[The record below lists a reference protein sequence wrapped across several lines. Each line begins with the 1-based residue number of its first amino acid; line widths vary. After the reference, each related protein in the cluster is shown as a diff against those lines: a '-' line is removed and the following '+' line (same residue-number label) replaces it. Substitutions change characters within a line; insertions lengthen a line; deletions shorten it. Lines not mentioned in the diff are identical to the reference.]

1 MAEYGIMCFDADGNV
16 TDTNLDSALVVQGT
30 LILGNAAQGQID
42 IDALFPLRG
51 NFRGVFMMPVYHSL
65 SLSPTTEHAVKLFW
79 SEGKLNWRLPNNAGD
94 LWSSFPWAMG
104 AFAGRQFLYGYFN

>member
-1 MAEYGIMCFDADGNV
+1 MTGYGIMCFDADGNV
-16 TDTNLDSALVVQGT
+16 TDINLDSALVVQGT

-65 SLSPTTEHAVKLFW
+65 SMISPMEHAVTLFW
-79 SEGKLNWRLPNNAGD
+79 SEGKLNWRLPRGAANLYSHMD
-94 LWSSFPWAMG
+94 WAMG